1 MNVPSSDVFQ
11 LETER
16 LILRQL
22 NESDADFILELV
34 NDPDWIRY
42 IGDRGIRTLGD
53 ASDYLNEGPLAS
65 YAQNGFGL
73 WLVQLK
79 DATPIGMCG
88 LINREG
94 LNDVDLGFAF
104 MPTFRSQGYA
114 HESASIVIEYA
125 KRSLELKQLAA
136 ITDRD
141 NAPSIKLL
149 EKLGFQ
155 FEKMIDL
162 FEGEPA
168 VNLFMLEL

>member
-1 MNVPSSDVFQ
+1 MTDSANDVFQ

-16 LILRQL
+16 LILREL
-22 NESDADFILELV
+22 NEADAEFILELV

-42 IGDRGIRTLGD
+42 IGDRDIRTVE
-53 ASDYLNEGPLAS
+53 AARDYLIEGPMAS

-88 LINREG
+88 LIDREG
-94 LNDVDLGFAF
+94 LDDVDLGFAF
-104 MPTFRSQGYA
+104 MPAFRSQGYA
-114 HESASIVIEYA
+114 NESASIVIEYA
-125 KRSLELKQLAA
+125 KSSSGLKQLAA

-155 FEKMIDL
+155 FDKMIDL